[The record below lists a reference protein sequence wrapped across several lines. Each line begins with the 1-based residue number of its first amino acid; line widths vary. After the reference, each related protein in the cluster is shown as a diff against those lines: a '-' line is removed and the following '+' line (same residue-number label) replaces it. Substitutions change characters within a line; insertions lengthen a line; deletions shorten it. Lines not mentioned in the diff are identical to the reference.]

1 MPVTKYGKYIK
12 REPLGTF
19 ADLHPELTG
28 IENFRCMG
36 KPWGVNYSVSTTAI
50 DKPFLME
57 PGPHVH
63 PYDEFL
69 CFIAGNPMNLRDFG
83 AEIELCLGEEQE
95 KHIIN
100 SSTAVY
106 IPKELP
112 HCPLNFKV
120 IKKPIVFM
128 VVMLGDYIKKP
139 VPKK

>member
-1 MPVTKYGKYIK
+1 
-12 REPLGTF
+12 
-19 ADLHPELTG
+19 
-28 IENFRCMG
+28 
-36 KPWGVNYSVSTTAI
+36 
-50 DKPFLME
+50 
-57 PGPHVH
+57 
-63 PYDEFL
+63 
-69 CFIAGNPMNLRDFG
+69 MNLRDFG